1 MRAFFRWLAK
11 IIGSALTVIL
21 VVILF
26 PYVSRLAA
34 RLLPDESGAAIRAS
48 AVLATKLE
56 NSARLETLKV
66 EEDGVLNYDIRAAFI
81 GSVAQ
86 VNVSYQYEASF
97 GIDLNEVAM
106 QVSGNELV
114 FTLPQPVLIQDVLT
128 PSEVY
133 QDDFWYKGFTLEDYE
148 KLLESER
155 IARREEYLSGDASAQ
170 LWDATIEA
178 FEKTIAAWLKDVNN
192 SLTLTYRQAV
202 ESPNR

>member
-21 VVILF
+21 VVVLF

-86 VNVSYQYEASF
+86 VNVSYKYEASF
-97 GIDLNEVAM
+97 GIDLNEVTIQA
-106 QVSGNELV
+106 SGNELV

-133 QDDFWYKGFTLEDYE
+133 QDDFWYKGFTLKDYE
-148 KLLESER
+148 NLLESER
-155 IARREEYLSGDASAQ
+155 LARREEYLSGDASAQ

-178 FEKTIAAWLKDVNN
+178 FEKTIAAWLKDVNS
-192 SLTLTYRQAV
+192 SLTLTYRQAE